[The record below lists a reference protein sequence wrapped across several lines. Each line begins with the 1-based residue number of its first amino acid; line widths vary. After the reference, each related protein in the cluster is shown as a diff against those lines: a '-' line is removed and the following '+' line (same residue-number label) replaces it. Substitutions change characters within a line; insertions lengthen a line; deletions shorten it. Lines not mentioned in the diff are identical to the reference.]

1 MPLIGRRK
9 EEGVRQREGVE
20 ENKVGDLPFTLAG
33 ARGVVFAKLIIAFCP
48 FPFIIQTERGGKQ
61 VEMALKKQYRY
72 VRRFA

>member
-33 ARGVVFAKLIIAFCP
+33 ARGGCLCKAYNSLLPLSFYYSNR
-48 FPFIIQTERGGKQ
+48 EGGK
-61 VEMALKKQYRY
+61 ASGNGPKKT
-72 VRRFA
+72 V